1 MHILAELKRRFKTAL
16 APLADDTAELTEMV
30 RPSQDAK
37 FGDYQANCAMPLA
50 KQLGRP
56 PREVAAEIISRLD
69 AADLCEPPEVAGPGF
84 INLRL
89 RTDWL
94 AQEIER
100 AIGDQR
106 LGVTSVT
113 EARTYVVDYSAPNVA
128 KPMHVG
134 HIRSTVIGDSLC
146 RTLRFLGHRVVGDNH
161 LGDWGT
167 QFGMILYGYKHFVD
181 RAEYQRDRVG
191 ELARLYRLVRKL
203 VDYHDGRREL
213 PSREAEIASRQAE
226 VERLRDQLATL
237 DPKEA
242 KKVDKNVRQAE
253 RAVSEMREELA
264 ELRAKLAGVEADP
277 ELSRLAAQHA
287 DIGRAVLDETARL
300 HEGDAENVALWRE
313 FVPACME
320 DIERIYR
327 RLGVKFDEVLGESFY
342 HDRLT
347 GVVADLERKGLA
359 RESGGATCVF
369 LEGYDT
375 PMIIRKQDGAFLY
388 ATTDLATIQYR
399 MEKWRPDAMLYVVDH
414 RQSLHFEQLFAAARA
429 WGFRDAAMI
438 HVSFGT
444 VLGEDGRPFKTRAGD
459 TVGLE
464 GLLDEAVERAL
475 KIVSEND
482 DAKPSGPELSSDER
496 RRVAEAVGIGAVKYA
511 DLSQNRTSDYTFS
524 YDKMLA
530 MQGNTATYMQYA
542 HARIRSIFARGEKQL
557 GGTLLSGAVE
567 SAIRLDHP
575 AERALAIDLLR
586 FAEALEMV
594 LTDYRPNQLTNYLFE
609 LSNKFSTFYEQC
621 PVLRAETPELV
632 RSRLLLS
639 DLTARVIKQGLEL
652 LGIAAVERM

>member
-1 MHILAELKRRFKTAL
+1 MHILAELKRRFEKAL
-16 APLADDTAELTEMV
+16 SPLGGDTAELVEMV

-50 KQLGRP
+50 KLLGRP
-56 PREVAAEIISRLD
+56 PREVAAQIVAGLD
-69 AADLCEPPEVAGPGF
+69 VADICEPPKIAGPGF

-94 AQEIER
+94 VREVER
-100 AIGDQR
+100 AIDDPR
-106 LGVTSVT
+106 LGVAAVT
-113 EARTYVVDYSAPNVA
+113 EPQTYVVDYSAPNVA

-134 HIRSTVIGDSLC
+134 HIRSTVIGDALC
-146 RTLRFLGHRVVGDNH
+146 RTLRFLGQDVIGDNH

-167 QFGMILYGYKHFVD
+167 QFGMILYGFKHFVD
-181 RAEYQRDRVG
+181 RAAYERDRVG
-191 ELARLYRLVRKL
+191 ELARLYRLVRKI
-203 VDYHDGRREL
+203 VDYHEGQREL
-213 PSREAEIASRQAE
+213 LSRDAEIARRQADI
-226 VERLRDQLATL
+226 ERQRAPLAAL
-237 DPKEA
+237 EPQEA
-242 KKVDKNVRQAE
+242 KKVEKNVRQAE
-253 RAVSEMREELA
+253 RALSEMREELSDLQ
-264 ELRAKLAGVEADP
+264 EKLTSVEADP
-277 ELSRLAAQHA
+277 QLSRLAEEHRG
-287 DIGRAVLDETARL
+287 ISRSVLEETARL

-320 DIERIYR
+320 DIQRIYR

-342 HDRLT
+342 HDRLAA
-347 GVVADLERKGLA
+347 VVTDLERMGLA

-369 LEGYDT
+369 LEGHDT
-375 PMIIRKQDGAFLY
+375 PMIVRKQDGAFLY

-399 MEKWRPDAMLYVVDH
+399 MEKWRPDAILYVVDH
-414 RQSLHFEQLFAAARA
+414 RQSLHFEQLFDAARA
-429 WGFRDAAMI
+429 WGYRDAAMV

-464 GLLDEAVERAL
+464 GLLDEAVEQAL
-475 KIVSEND
+475 AIVSEND
-482 DAKPSGPELSSDER
+482 DAKPSGPELSADER
-496 RRVAEAVGIGAVKYA
+496 RNVAEAVGIGAVKYA

-557 GGTLLSGAVE
+557 GGELLSGVVE

-594 LTDYRPNQLTNYLFE
+594 LADYRPNQLTNYLFE

-621 PVLRAETPELV
+621 PVLRAETTELV
-632 RSRLLLS
+632 RSRLLLC
-639 DLTARVIKQGLEL
+639 DLTARVIKQGLDL

>member
-1 MHILAELKRRFKTAL
+1 MHILAELKRRFEKAL
-16 APLADDTAELTEMV
+16 APLGGHTAEMIEMV

-50 KQLGRP
+50 KLLGRP
-56 PREVAAEIISRLD
+56 PREVAAQIVAALD
-69 AADLCEPPEVAGPGF
+69 VADICEPPDIAGPGF

-94 AQEIER
+94 VREVER
-100 AIGDQR
+100 AIDDPR
-106 LGVTSVT
+106 LGVAPVT
-113 EARTYVVDYSAPNVA
+113 EPQTYIVDFSAPNVA

-146 RTLRFLGHRVVGDNH
+146 RTLRFLGHRAIGDNH

-181 RAEYQRDRVG
+181 RTAYKRDRVG

-203 VDYHDGRREL
+203 VDYHDGQREL
-213 PSREAEIASRQAE
+213 PSREAEMSQRQAD
-226 VERLRDQLATL
+226 VQRQRAQLAAIE
-237 DPKEA
+237 PKEV
-242 KKVDKNVRQAE
+242 KKVEKNVRQAE
-253 RAVSEMREELA
+253 RALSEMREEFA

-277 ELSRLAAQHA
+277 QLFRLAKEHE
-287 DIGRAVLDETARL
+287 DISRSVLEETARL
-300 HEGDAENVALWRE
+300 HEGDAENVTLWRE

-342 HDRLT
+342 HDRLAD
-347 GVVADLERKGLA
+347 VVADLESKRLA
-359 RESGGATCVF
+359 RESSGATCVF
-369 LEGYDT
+369 LDGYDT

-399 MEKWRPDAMLYVVDH
+399 MEKWRPHAMLYVVDH
-414 RQSLHFEQLFAAARA
+414 RQSLHFDQLFAVARA
-429 WGFRDAAMI
+429 WGYREAAMI

-444 VLGEDGRPFKTRAGD
+444 VLGEDGRPFKTRTGD

-482 DAKPSGPELSSDER
+482 DAKPSGPELSADER
-496 RRVAEAVGIGAVKYA
+496 QRVAEAVGIGAVKYA

-557 GGTLLSGAVE
+557 GSELLSGAAAG
-567 SAIRLDHP
+567 AIRLDHP
-575 AERALAIDLLR
+575 AERALAIELLR

-594 LTDYRPNQLTNYLFE
+594 LADYRPNQLTNYLFE
-609 LSNKFSTFYEQC
+609 LSNRFSTFYEQC

-632 RSRLLLS
+632 RSRLLLC

-652 LGIAAVERM
+652 LGIEAVERM